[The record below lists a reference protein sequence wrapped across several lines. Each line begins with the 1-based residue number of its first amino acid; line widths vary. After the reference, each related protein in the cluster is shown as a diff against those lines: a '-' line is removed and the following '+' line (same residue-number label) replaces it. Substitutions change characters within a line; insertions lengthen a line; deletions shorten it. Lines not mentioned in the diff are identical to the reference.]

1 MTIAESVSLTVD
13 ITNAF
18 TPSTPITSRDSFSGR
33 SKELQKVIGVVT
45 EQGKHAVIYG
55 ERGVGKTSLANT
67 IFDFLVFMGR
77 HNYQRARVN
86 CSENMTFEQIWRGVF
101 RQLYTRLED
110 GEQTYLDGTLQGD
123 PNSEDIR
130 HIFSL
135 MDDPSIVI
143 IDEFDRV
150 KDRQIE
156 TAFADTIKTL
166 SDNAVDA
173 TLIVV
178 GVADSLNQLIAEH
191 KSIQRAIR
199 EIPVTR
205 MSKGELVEIIDKGLS
220 QCPKLTMD
228 DEPHDRIADYSQ
240 GLPSITHMLSREACL
255 KAVENLRSD
264 VTMEDLNAGM
274 KEAVD
279 GQLESLPE
287 AYRLAVKAPRGIH
300 FKPVLL
306 ACALARKDD
315 HGFFY
320 ANNVTGPLRVISKNP
335 EFDIPQFAFHLKAFC
350 SEERGHILERRGKQY
365 RFVNPI
371 MDPYVILRGLADN
384 LIKEDQLSRPSIT
397 STEPEQLSLLSPS
410 SGPGIEI

>member
-1 MTIAESVSLTVD
+1 MTRDESLNLSVEVRT
-13 ITNAF
+13 AF
-18 TPSTPITSRDSFSGR
+18 TPSTPITSRDSFAGR
-33 SKELQKVIGVVT
+33 SKELQTVIGVIV
-45 EQGKHAVIYG
+45 EPGKHAIIYG
-55 ERGVGKTSLANT
+55 ERGIGKTSLANT

-86 CSENMTFEQIWRGVF
+86 CSDAMTFEQIWRNVF
-101 RQLYTRLED
+101 RQLSTKVDE
-110 GEQTYLDGTLQGD
+110 EETYLDSTLEGD

-143 IDEFDRV
+143 IDEFDRI
-150 KDRQIE
+150 KDRSIE

-166 SDNAVDA
+166 SDNAINA
-173 TLIVV
+173 TLIIV
-178 GVADSLNQLIAEH
+178 GVADDLNQLIAEH
-191 KSIQRAIR
+191 KSIGRAIR

-205 MSKGELVEIIDKGLS
+205 MLKSELLEIIDKGLS
-220 QCPKLTMD
+220 QCRGLSM
-228 DEPHDRIADYSQ
+228 EPDPYDRIADYAQ
-240 GLPSITHMLSREACL
+240 GLPSITHLLAREACL
-255 KAVENLRSD
+255 AAIKDLRSV
-264 VTMEDLNAGM
+264 VTMHDLTNGV

-287 AYRLAVKAPRGIH
+287 AYRLAVTAPRGIH

-306 ACALARKDD
+306 ACALSKKDD

-320 ANNVTGPLRVISKNP
+320 ASNVTDPLRIISKNP

-350 SEERGHILERRGKQY
+350 SEQRGSILEKRGKQY

-371 MDPYVILRGLADN
+371 MEPYVILRGLADN
-384 LIKEDQLSRPSIT
+384 LISESQLSRPSIA
-397 STEPEQLSLLSPS
+397 SSEPEQLSLLSPS
-410 SGPGIEI
+410 VVPSIKI